1 MHATRRIFLQ
11 LAAAATSRLVR
22 ADVAAYHE
30 IYRPHFHFTP
40 NTGWTNDS
48 NGLLWYKGEYH
59 LFFQHNLFETRWGNM
74 TWGHAISQDLVHW
87 TQMENALLPDQM
99 GTMFSGSGKIRGRKV
114 SYSVQAKEKR
124 LSNGDAGVAVTPA
137 AKGRLKLRILV
148 DRTSVEVFA
157 NDGEWVMP
165 CCFVPKPEDPE
176 HCAVRRRRPRPR
188 AEPAHPSREV
198 NLGIAYE
205 SP

>member
-99 GTMFSGSGKIRGRKV
+99 GTMFSGSGKSGAVRYPTR
-114 SYSVQAKEKR
+114 YRPKR
-124 LSNGDAGVAVTPA
+124 SAYRMATPGVAVTPA

-148 DRTSVEVFA
+148 DRTSVEVFETTA
-157 NDGEWVMP
+157 NG
-165 CCFVPKPEDPE
+165 
-176 HCAVRRRRPRPR
+176 
-188 AEPAHPSREV
+188 
-198 NLGIAYE
+198 
-205 SP
+205 